1 MSRADQKNDGNVS
14 YLYCPIWQPHVAVEY
29 LNVAGE
35 TEELN
40 FKCSLKLKFSHIWLV
55 VTILDS
61 TVLERVENLHL
72 V

>member
-1 MSRADQKNDGNVS
+1 M
-14 YLYCPIWQPHVAVEY
+14 AVEY

-40 FKCSLKLKFSHIWLV
+40 FKFSLKCKFSHIWLV
-55 VTILDS
+55 VTILDC